1 MKKTLLYLL
10 PIIIIGAILYYSF
23 GPKEAAGQT
32 RLFAEVVKGN
42 FPVEVVATGELK
54 AKNSIKIRG
63 PQGMRSAGIWQT
75 TIKDLVPEGT
85 NVKKGQFVAS
95 LDKTELATKIDE
107 IQNEIDRLNTQLEQA
122 EIDTAIQMKGVRDE
136 IANLKFA
143 MAQEKLEIEKNRYE
157 PKMVIEQS
165 ELKLENSL
173 RSMAQLENKLDLL
186 SIQSDAKVR
195 EITTNIR
202 GQQNKLKNLMDLS
215 SQFSINAPEDGMVI
229 YQSEWNGN
237 KKGPGSQISGW
248 DPVVAELPDLS
259 AMNSIGYVNEVD
271 ISKIQKGQ
279 LVGIIVD
286 AFPDKQFSGRITS
299 VANIGQQLR
308 NQEAKVFEIV
318 IEIIEKDE
326 VLRPAMTTS
335 NTIKIYEY
343 TDVAFTPLEAFLS
356 DSLDYVI
363 KKVGSKLVKQEVV
376 AGPSNANDIIIL
388 EGVAEGDELCISP
401 VEKMDELPWE
411 FLSEEAK
418 VSAQNI
424 LAQWKEAKETYDKEN
439 AAEVKDEPLETRD
452 FSNSRG
458 RRMRIG

>member
-10 PIIIIGAILYYSF
+10 PVIIIGAILYYSF

-32 RLFAEVVKGN
+32 HLYAEVIKGN

-54 AKNSIKIRG
+54 AKKSIKIRG
-63 PQGMRSAGIWQT
+63 PQGMRGAGIWQT

-95 LDKTELATKIDE
+95 LDKTELATKITE
-107 IQNEIDRLNTQLEQA
+107 IQNEIDKLNTQLEQA

-136 IANLKFA
+136 IANLQFA

-157 PKMVIEQS
+157 PQMVIEQS

-173 RSMAQLENKLDLL
+173 RSMAQLENKLELL
-186 SIQSDAKVR
+186 KIQSDAKVR

-215 SQFSINAPEDGMVI
+215 SQFTINAPEDGMVI

-271 ISKIQKGQ
+271 ISKIKKGQ
-279 LVGIIVD
+279 LVDIVVD
-286 AFPDKQFSGRITS
+286 AFPDIQFSGRITS

-308 NQEAKVFEIV
+308 NQEAKVFEII
-318 IEIIEKDE
+318 IEIIEKDD

-335 NTIKIYEY
+335 NTINIFEY
-343 TDVAFTPLEAFLS
+343 TDIVYAPLEAFLS
-356 DSLDYVI
+356 DSIDYVL
-363 KKVGSKLVKQEVV
+363 KKVGNKLVKQEVV
-376 AGPSNANDIIIL
+376 AGPTNANDIIIL
-388 EGVAEGDELCISP
+388 HGIEEGDELCISP
-401 VEKMDELPWE
+401 VENMDELNWNYLPEDAKNSALKVLADWE
-411 FLSEEAK
+411 SKKEE
-418 VSAQNI
+418 
-424 LAQWKEAKETYDKEN
+424 YDKKN
-439 AAEVKDEPLETRD
+439 AAEVKEETLERRD
-452 FSNSRG
+452 YSGGNG
-458 RRMRIG
+458 MIIIG